1 MSTRAEIEAILPRAG
16 EAVLKATG
24 VYAIG
29 FGITSKLGELAL
41 GVTLPRV
48 PDRQPPES
56 ILGVPVVFTIAEA
69 PMFLGRR
76 RKSAAAPARAAER

>member
-24 VYAIG
+24 LYATG
-29 FGITSKLGELAL
+29 FGITSKFGALAL
-41 GVTLPRV
+41 GVILPRM

-76 RKSAAAPARAAER
+76 KKAATAHATEG